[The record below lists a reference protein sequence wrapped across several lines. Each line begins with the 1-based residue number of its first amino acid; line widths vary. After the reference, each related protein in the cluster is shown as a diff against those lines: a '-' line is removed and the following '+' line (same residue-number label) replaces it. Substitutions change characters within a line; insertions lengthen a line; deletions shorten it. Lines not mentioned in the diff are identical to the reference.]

1 MYDCFEYNGTL
12 TEYPSK
18 TNWFW
23 ITHNHNNYSS
33 FNFDYTVPW
42 WEESFIQVFGD
53 QYTKDSKTYL
63 VSKQHTLESPRQY
76 HENVVERIKPVPIY
90 HASGLVPHEGEHEAT
105 TNFIQTYSTIKVQFN
120 EIIQKSIQTSIK
132 NISKNVK

>member
-23 ITHNHNNYSS
+23 ITHNHNDYSN

-63 VSKQHTLESPRQY
+63 VSKQ
-76 HENVVERIKPVPIY
+76 K
-90 HASGLVPHEGEHEAT
+90 
-105 TNFIQTYSTIKVQFN
+105 
-120 EIIQKSIQTSIK
+120 
-132 NISKNVK
+132 